1 MIMSEQTG
9 RWLRWLIIDHLV
21 LIVLFLM
28 IATVFS
34 ILLLKPLIRGGQDL
48 PLQRSAL
55 EDRASD

>member
-1 MIMSEQTG
+1 MTMSEQTG

-34 ILLLKPLIRGGQDL
+34 ILMLKPLIRGQQDL
-48 PLQRSAL
+48 PLQRSVI
-55 EDRASD
+55 DGRASD